1 MTLKN
6 NFFIRYLLR
15 LFFSLAFLNLLLI
28 AAVLAEPLLSGAPAQ
43 QVQAKSA
50 VQQKKLSLHFA
61 NIEVSELLK
70 ELARLGQTNF
80 LISESIQGSISVDL
94 HHIPWSSAVQ
104 SILASKG
111 LSMLRHGDIFWI
123 GPYAEINA
131 FQKHRREDAALPFGG
146 DHPQSPRQ
154 ILIEARIVEAD
165 DRFAR
170 DLGAKLSF
178 LGEGASSHLQPKM
191 NAGFDLATSGLNG
204 FNPISAAATLLSKN
218 ASGLLQAE
226 LSALEAQG
234 QGKVISNPRI
244 MTSDQVKATIEQG
257 TELPYQVSSQSGS
270 KLQFRKA
277 NLRLEVIPKIH
288 PDGMISMLVG
298 ITKDTIGMK
307 TEQGYAIDT
316 KTLSSEVTVENGG
329 TVIIGGIY
337 QTTEREDIVKVPLLG
352 DIPILGHLFRHSAK
366 LKDKKELLVFLTP
379 TVLTKP

>member
-6 NFFIRYLLR
+6 NFFIGYLLR
-15 LFFSLAFLNLLLI
+15 LFFLLVFLTLLPI
-28 AAVLAEPLLSGAPAQ
+28 AVVLAEPFLSGPSAQ
-43 QVQAKSA
+43 QPEAKSA
-50 VQQKKLSLHFA
+50 VQQKNLSLHFA

-80 LISESIQGSISVDL
+80 LISESIRGSISVDL

-178 LGEGASSHLQPKM
+178 LGEGASTHLQPKV

-218 ASGLLQAE
+218 ASSLLQAE

-352 DIPILGHLFRHSAK
+352 DIPILGHLFKHSAK
-366 LKDKKELLVFLTP
+366 LKDKKELLVFITP

>member
-6 NFFIRYLLR
+6 NFFIGYLLR
-15 LFFSLAFLNLLLI
+15 VFFLLVFLILLPI
-28 AAVLAEPLLSGAPAQ
+28 AVVLAEPFLSGPSAQ
-43 QVQAKSA
+43 QPEAKSA
-50 VQQKKLSLHFA
+50 VQQKNLSLHFA

-80 LISESIQGSISVDL
+80 LISESIRGSISVDL

-178 LGEGASSHLQPKM
+178 LGEGASTHLQPKV

-218 ASGLLQAE
+218 ASSLLQAE

-366 LKDKKELLVFLTP
+366 LKDKKELLVFITP

>member
-178 LGEGASSHLQPKM
+178 LGEGASTHLQPKV

-218 ASGLLQAE
+218 ASSLLQAE

-366 LKDKKELLVFLTP
+366 LKDKKELLVFITP

>member
-1 MTLKN
+1 MILN
-6 NFFIRYLLR
+6 HNYFSCYARPIRLL
-15 LFFSLAFLNLLLI
+15 FLLWASHLVQ
-28 AAVLAEPLLSGAPAQ
+28 AYAEPSLQRALNNSQHIAQ
-43 QVQAKSA
+43 AAQAKTI
-50 VQQKKLSLHFA
+50 SLYFA
-61 NIEVSELLK
+61 NIEVSTLLK

-80 LISESIQGSISVDL
+80 LISESIQGTISVDL
-94 HHIPWSSAVQ
+94 QQIPWSSAVQ

-146 DHPQSPRQ
+146 DHAQSPQQ

-178 LGEGASSHLQPKM
+178 LGEGASSHLQPKI
-191 NAGFDLATSGLNG
+191 NSGFDLAGGGLNG
-204 FNPISAAATLLSKN
+204 FSPVSAAATLLTKN

-288 PDGMISMLVG
+288 PDGMISMLVS
-298 ITKDTIGMK
+298 ITKDTVGMK

-337 QTTEREDIVKVPLLG
+337 QTIEREDIVKVPLLG

-366 LKDKKELLVFLTP
+366 LQDKKELLVFLTP
-379 TVLTKP
+379 TVLSKPL